1 MSHHPF
7 LGHPPLHFFTS
18 APAARLWLQHMPCT
32 AKSAGSCII
41 NHTPLPRAAPR
52 CPADAECCVSVI
64 VLLLSRLEKDAQLT
78 ELARRLALE
87 IGKNAEQM
95 GEVRLNGLLALY
107 GACVTGPARY
117 MVLLHTLEFAKQN
130 KQLAGQ
136 LAPVVR
142 VRAHALRVCM
152 CYMCGYQQQ
161 MCCPCA
167 NALCDTLAQLLN
179 NT

>member
-1 MSHHPF
+1 M
-7 LGHPPLHFFTS
+7 
-18 APAARLWLQHMPCT
+18 
-32 AKSAGSCII
+32 
-41 NHTPLPRAAPR
+41 
-52 CPADAECCVSVI
+52 SVI

-179 NT
+179 NK